1 MRRLILA
8 STSSFRKSLLEKL
21 QLRFSCQAPDIDE
34 TPNHDES
41 AEALVQ
47 RLAQAKAEKIGSTT
61 PDALIIG
68 SDQVAVFNGH
78 IIGKP
83 HNHNRA
89 TEQLRAC
96 SGQVITFYT
105 GLCLHDSN
113 SGKSERICDLFR
125 VHFRP
130 LSDDQIERYLQR
142 EQPYQC
148 AGSFMAEGLGI
159 SLFKKLEGDDPNTLV
174 GLPLIRLIELLHR
187 QGIEIP

>member
-47 RLAQAKAEKIGSTT
+47 RLAQAKAEKIGS
-61 PDALIIG
+61 
-68 SDQVAVFNGH
+68 
-78 IIGKP
+78 
-83 HNHNRA
+83 
-89 TEQLRAC
+89 C
-96 SGQVITFYT
+96 SGQVIAFYT

-174 GLPLIRLIELLHR
+174 GLPLIRLIKLLHR

>member
-8 STSSFRKSLLEKL
+8 STSPFRKSLLEKL

-68 SDQVAVFNGH
+68 SDQVAVLNGD

-83 HNHNRA
+83 HTHPRA